1 VERPAT
7 SAIIVLCS
15 GIWIFIQQHGIS
27 YEDVGLIYERLVGQ
41 KEYWRIFSSQLSH
54 IDFLHLIFNLSA
66 LWSLGVAEAYGAAL
80 GMGTAYY
87 ASLHSLCC
95 GKVDAPF
102 PSNPAVC
109 THTHDTA
116 MVRLSLSS
124 WSRAGKQTG
133 CGGDVRHCHPRL
145 PPRPIPASGSRG
157 LLLRG
162 FWVDD
167 HSCCQ
172 VTGWA
177 PSCAVPGATQL
188 VIERS
193 SAFRGSARGCLVLFV
208 MLLVVLVQVANPA
221 TTFLGSPFPC
231 IWCPSAP

>member
-87 ASLHSLCC
+87 VHNTLLLFILSAA
-95 GKVDAPF
+95 VRWTR
-102 PSNPAVC
+102 PSRPTLQFAR
-109 THTHDTA
+109 THTTL
-116 MVRLSLSS
+116 R
-124 WSRAGKQTG
+124 WSVCR
-133 CGGDVRHCHPRL
+133 
-145 PPRPIPASGSRG
+145 
-157 LLLRG
+157 
-162 FWVDD
+162 
-167 HSCCQ
+167 
-172 VTGWA
+172 
-177 PSCAVPGATQL
+177 
-188 VIERS
+188 
-193 SAFRGSARGCLVLFV
+193 
-208 MLLVVLVQVANPA
+208 
-221 TTFLGSPFPC
+221 
-231 IWCPSAP
+231 